1 MGVILLVGSIG
12 LLDLRLLGYARAVA
26 LDDLARALT
35 PLALAGFA
43 IAVASGTI
51 LFAADAAALA
61 VSAVFRLKLLLL
73 VAAGANA
80 LAFRWLSAL
89 PLARG
94 LALLSLVLWLAIVIA
109 GRMIAYL

>member
-12 LLDLRLLGYARAVA
+12 FLDLRLLGYARAVA
-26 LDDLARALT
+26 LDDLERALM
-35 PLALAGFA
+35 PLALAGLA
-43 IAVASGTI
+43 IVLASGTI

-61 VSAVFRLKLLLL
+61 ESAVFRLKLLLL

-89 PLARG
+89 PLARA
-94 LALLSLVLWLAIVIA
+94 LALSSLVLWLAIVIA